1 MLSIN
6 EPLQLQAP
14 GWHRAGDSVRTGR
27 PGEGVAAADGR
38 QADTLLPGVWA
49 GKISLLGWAPVSAL
63 LCNLHAG
70 VFLQDSDSHSGRPV
84 LYQMLAQHSYL
95 AQGPGDLEFSKGDVL
110 DILSEGSS
118 PVWLLG
124 QALGVCCGE
133 APGKMW
139 PLQCCLRFILPGVTG
154 FHWVLRRVKFQP

>member
-14 GWHRAGDSVRTGR
+14 GWHRAGESVRTGR
-27 PGEGVAAADGR
+27 PGEGVAAADRR
-38 QADTLLPGVWA
+38 QTGTLLPGAWA
-49 GKISLLGWAPVSAL
+49 GKMSLLWWAPVSAL

-70 VFLQDSDSHSGRPV
+70 FFLQDSDSHSGRPV

-110 DILSEGSS
+110 DILSEGSLSSPAAGPGSWSLLWGGTRENVAS
-118 PVWLLG
+118 PVLSQVQTPRSYRL
-124 QALGVCCGE
+124 ALGF
-133 APGKMW
+133 A
-139 PLQCCLRFILPGVTG
+139 QS
-154 FHWVLRRVKFQP
+154 

>member
-14 GWHRAGDSVRTGR
+14 GWHRAGDSVGTGG

-38 QADTLLPGVWA
+38 QADTLLPGTWA
-49 GKISLLGWAPVSAL
+49 GATSLLGWAPVSAL
-63 LCNLHAG
+63 PCGLHAG
-70 VFLQDSDSHSGRPV
+70 FFLQDSESHSGRPV
-84 LYQMLAQHSYL
+84 LYRMLAQHSYV

-118 PVWLLG
+118 PVLLLG
-124 QALGVCCGE
+124 QALAVCCGE
-133 APGKMW
+133 GLGKTW
-139 PLQCCLRFILPGVTG
+139 PLQCCLRFILSGVTG
-154 FHWVLRRVKFQP
+154 LHWVVLRVGFQP

>member
-27 PGEGVAAADGR
+27 AGEGVAAADGW
-38 QADTLLPGVWA
+38 QADTLLPGTWA
-49 GKISLLGWAPVSAL
+49 GTASLLAWAPGSAL
-63 LCNLHAG
+63 PCNLHAG
-70 VFLQDSDSHSGRPV
+70 FFLQDSDSHSGRPV

-110 DILSEGSS
+110 DVLAEGSS
-118 PVWLLG
+118 PLLLLG
-124 QALGVCCGE
+124 QPFGLCCGQ
-133 APGKMW
+133 ALGKMW
-139 PLQCCLRFILPGVTG
+139 PLQCCLTFIHSGVTG
-154 FHWVLRRVKFQP
+154 LHWVLPRLKFQP